1 MHDFHQEVT
10 FKQYFYLHQQLQFMF
25 LFANCL
31 SLCLIFLCVCLDYS
45 RSNEQIFIKNWWI
58 GPGQRKNLLKE
69 GSGSSFGYKKKIM
82 NFQRSHFNVFLMTLA
97 FYLIFL

>member
-1 MHDFHQEVT
+1 
-10 FKQYFYLHQQLQFMF
+10 MF

-31 SLCLIFLCVCLDYS
+31 SLCLIFFLCVCLDYS
-45 RSNEQIFIKNWWI
+45 RSNEQIFIKNLWI

-69 GSGSSFGYKKKIM
+69 GSGSSFGYKKKKKKIM
-82 NFQRSHFNVFLMTLA
+82 NFQRSHFNVLLMTLA